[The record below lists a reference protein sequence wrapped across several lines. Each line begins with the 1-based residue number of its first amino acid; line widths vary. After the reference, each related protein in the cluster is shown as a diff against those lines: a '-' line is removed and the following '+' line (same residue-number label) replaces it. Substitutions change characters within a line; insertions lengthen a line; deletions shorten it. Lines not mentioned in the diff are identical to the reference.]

1 MLNESQE
8 KNLAAA
14 EKRAIASIQK
24 IVDRH
29 KKKNR
34 RQAEK
39 GKSQKPETPV

>member
-1 MLNESQE
+1 VLNENQE

-14 EKRAIASIQK
+14 EKRAKASIQK

-29 KKKNR
+29 KKENR

-39 GKSQKPETPV
+39 GKRQKPATPV